1 VKARWTLFMLY
12 WHEKKIARGASRTI
26 IPMFVYPNLLQ
37 LLITVDI
44 SFYTGHIPS
53 CSTVARAFY
62 QGDTCMRVGSYHQHM
77 QSTTCFLAGTSLK
90 QS

>member
-1 VKARWTLFMLY
+1 MLY

-62 QGDTCMRVGSYHQHM
+62 QGGA
-77 QSTTCFLAGTSLK
+77 STVDRTPEIKPVSGLNQTANQEEEKC
-90 QS
+90 

>member
-1 VKARWTLFMLY
+1 MLY
-12 WHEKKIARGASRTI
+12 WHEKKIARGASRTT
-26 IPMFVYPNLLQ
+26 IPMFVYPDLLQ

-62 QGDTCMRVGSYHQHM
+62 QGDTLRH
-77 QSTTCFLAGTSLK
+77 LTSEVSPRHHLLIINNKIITSKLK
-90 QS
+90 KI